1 MGCGLYSRRT
11 STQAPVPGL
20 LNKQAPDPGP
30 GSCPPECPQAR
41 SCPACKPSDSVAHW
55 GHQGLP
61 VFPFPA
67 TCIICLCMPLV
78 STAGWAGGRPGPGT
92 GTGRD
97 RLSPRLYRTQGRGS
111 LHIRLSTV
119 SFPILSRSNGGRLD
133 LMTPAC
139 HVTVGGG
146 PGGYT
151 RPTVDKAVLSGQ
163 PPW

>member
-78 STAGWAGGRPGPGT
+78 STAGRAGGRPGPGT

-111 LHIRLSTV
+111 LHIRRPTTLITL
-119 SFPILSRSNGGRLD
+119 FDNPILITLFLPHFLFLVKLD
-133 LMTPAC
+133 LQGLM
-139 HVTVGGG
+139 
-146 PGGYT
+146 
-151 RPTVDKAVLSGQ
+151 
-163 PPW
+163 

>member
-67 TCIICLCMPLV
+67 TCIICLCTPLV
-78 STAGWAGGRPGPGT
+78 SAAGRAGGRPGPGT
-92 GTGRD
+92 GSGRD
-97 RLSPRLYRTQGRGS
+97 RLLRPCEVQGRRS
-111 LHIRLSTV
+111 QHFRLSTV
-119 SFPILSRSNGGRLD
+119 SFTILSRSNGWRVD
-133 LMTPAC
+133 LVTPAC
-139 HVTVGGG
+139 RVTVGGG

-151 RPTVDKAVLSGQ
+151 RLAVDLAVLSGQ

>member
-20 LNKQAPDPGP
+20 LNTQALDPGP

-67 TCIICLCMPLV
+67 TCIICLCTPLV
-78 STAGWAGGRPGPGT
+78 SAAGRAGGRPGPGT

-111 LHIRLSTV
+111 LHIRRKFVQEGSK
-119 SFPILSRSNGGRLD
+119 FQEIPGIYILKKHPKNGL
-133 LMTPAC
+133 
-139 HVTVGGG
+139 
-146 PGGYT
+146 
-151 RPTVDKAVLSGQ
+151 KAGILKK
-163 PPW
+163 